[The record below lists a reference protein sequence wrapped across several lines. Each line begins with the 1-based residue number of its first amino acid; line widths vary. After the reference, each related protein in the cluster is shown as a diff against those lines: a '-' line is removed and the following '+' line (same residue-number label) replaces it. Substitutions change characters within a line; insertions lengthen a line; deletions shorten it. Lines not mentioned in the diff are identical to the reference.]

1 MGLLGALGK
10 TARIAI
16 VLARLAIR
24 LTWMC
29 TIGPILAIGYLL
41 LGFIMSPFG
50 MLFGYSGRRSLQT
63 AKSIWTLTPH
73 NARQQAN

>member
-1 MGLLGALGK
+1 MGLLRTLGK
-10 TARIAI
+10 TARIAV
-16 VLARLAIR
+16 VLTRLAIR

-29 TIGPILAIGYLL
+29 TFGWVFAMGYLL
-41 LGFIMSPFG
+41 LGFVMSPFG

-73 NARQQAN
+73 NARQRAN